1 MNGES
6 PEGTFSRR
14 NEVVIVA
21 SERLTSHEDWRPV
34 ENGVLLIVDQEV
46 DLRFSRIVGLREH
59 GSWGAGEEESK
70 ADGGKERR

>member
-1 MNGES
+1 
-6 PEGTFSRR
+6 
-14 NEVVIVA
+14 
-21 SERLTSHEDWRPV
+21 LTSHEDWRPV

-46 DLRFSRIVGLREH
+46 NLRFSRIVGLREH